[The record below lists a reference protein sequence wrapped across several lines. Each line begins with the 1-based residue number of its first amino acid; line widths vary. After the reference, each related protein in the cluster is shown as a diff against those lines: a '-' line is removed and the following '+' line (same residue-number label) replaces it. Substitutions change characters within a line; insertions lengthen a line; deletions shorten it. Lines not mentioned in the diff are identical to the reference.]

1 MKHGVWGCVRVA
13 CRFLPVLL
21 AMATAPAWAA
31 PAAGSKVPAEVGAAL
46 ARGESRDL
54 IVLLDD
60 GPVEAELAGIRA
72 HAASPADGR
81 EAVRRRLALKAAR
94 YGEMK
99 GRLAASLA
107 GEQVEVVREYSH
119 LPLLSARV
127 GSARALERLAARA
140 EGIGVFPNEARQ
152 LQLTESLPLIGQ
164 PPAAAA
170 GFRGIGTSVAV
181 FDTGVDYTRP
191 AFGSCTAP
199 GTPAGCKVIVSLD
212 TAPEDFQL
220 DDPTSYYHGTNVAAI
235 VLGVAPDTRIIAIDV
250 FTQNLAYDADII
262 EAANWAIANR
272 DAYNIA
278 AINMSLGG
286 GLFTSPCT
294 NTPYNALVTQVRSAG
309 IIPVAASGN
318 DGNTSAI
325 VAPACIP
332 GVISVGAVHDSFYGT
347 FHGTTCTEAAA
358 PDKVACFSNSAYF
371 LTLLAPGAIITAA
384 GETMAG
390 TSQATPH
397 VAGAV
402 AVLRSAFP
410 AESLDAIR
418 TRLTSTGKPVTDS
431 RNGVTTPRINVA
443 AAIGPPA
450 NDLFSA
456 AQALPATAGQTTGV
470 NLNAT
475 REPGEPVHAGVAG
488 GASVWWTWQGQ
499 ANGTLSLDTH
509 GSSFDTLLAVYT
521 GESVGSLAPVAAND
535 NDGSAGGASGLTFA
549 ARAGQVYRIAVDGR
563 NGVTGR
569 IVLNRNF
576 TPSATADIAVA
587 ASGAPSTTFVGEPVI
602 YTVSVINY
610 GPETATEVTV
620 TDPIPAGASFV
631 SASPGCALSGSTVT
645 CNVGTLAVG
654 GSVSY
659 AIVLTPTLAG
669 TLINT
674 FQAAGF
680 TNDPAPGNN
689 ASAVYTPVAE
699 FVYPVLVDN
708 VQYPML
714 QNGFDIVREEGVVM
728 ATASLFTEQLLLS
741 RAVRFTLQ
749 GGYDAFFT
757 SATGYTT
764 LQGSLTLARG
774 AVTVDRLIVR

>member
-1 MKHGVWGCVRVA
+1 MKHGVWERVSVM

-46 ARGESRDL
+46 ARGESREL

-72 HAASPADGR
+72 QSASPADER
-81 EAVRRRLALKAAR
+81 EAARRRLALKSAR

-99 GRLAASLA
+99 GRLAADLA
-107 GEQVEVVREYSH
+107 EERMEVVREYSH
-119 LPLLSARV
+119 LPLFFARV
-127 GSARALERLAARA
+127 GSARALERLAGRA
-140 EGIGVFPNEARQ
+140 EVKRVFPNEARK
-152 LQLTESLPLIGQ
+152 LQLTESLPLIEQ
-164 PPAAAA
+164 PRAAAA
-170 GFRGIGTSVAV
+170 GFTGADTSVAV

-199 GTPAGCKVIVSLD
+199 GTPAGCKVIVSID
-212 TAPEDFQL
+212 TASPDFQL
-220 DDPTSYYHGTNVAAI
+220 DDPDSYHGTGVSAI

-250 FTQNLAYDADII
+250 FDGEYAYDADII

-272 DAYNIA
+272 ATYNIV
-278 AINMSLGG
+278 AINMSLGAG
-286 GLFTSPCT
+286 SFTSPCT
-294 NTPYNALVTQVRSAG
+294 DTTYNTLVSQVRAAG
-309 IIPVAASGN
+309 IMPVAASGN
-318 DGNTSAI
+318 EGLTNALI
-325 VAPACIP
+325 APACIP
-332 GVISVGAVHDSFYGT
+332 GVISVGAVYDDYSY
-347 FHGTTCTEAAA
+347 FHGTCLDPMV
-358 PDKVACFSNSAYF
+358 PDKVACFSNSASF
-371 LTLLAPGAIITAA
+371 LTLLAPGAYITAA
-384 GETMAG
+384 GELTAG
-390 TSQATPH
+390 TSEATPH
-397 VAGAV
+397 VSGAV

-410 AESLDAIR
+410 AESLDAIQA
-418 TRLTSTGKPVTDS
+418 RLTSTGKPVTDS
-431 RNGVTTPRINVA
+431 RNGVTKPRINVA

-475 REPGEPVHAGVAG
+475 RETGEPDHAGVAG

-499 ANGTLSLDTH
+499 TSGIVSLDTH

-521 GESVGSLAPVAAND
+521 GTSVGNLTPAAAND
-535 NDGSAGGASGLTFA
+535 NDGGVGGTSGLTFTA
-549 ARAGQVYRIAVDGR
+549 LAGEVYRIAVDGR

-569 IVLNRNF
+569 ITLNRNF

-587 ASGAPSTTFVGEPVI
+587 ASGAPSTSFVGELVT

-620 TDPIPAGASFV
+620 TDPIPAGATFV

-645 CNVGTLAVG
+645 CNIGTLAVG

-659 AIVLTPTLAG
+659 TIVLSPTLAG
-669 TLINT
+669 TLSNT
-674 FQAAGF
+674 FQAAGL

-689 ASAVYTPVAE
+689 ASAVYTPVAA

-714 QNGFDIVREEGVVM
+714 QNGFDIVQEGGVVM